1 MDKFVKKTLTF
12 HPLYRLLETLNA
24 TVARGRISL
33 TTHGLYYSVWLGVN
47 AIDVRPLSWQDLA
60 AFYRFRSQVIYLD
73 NASALTR
80 KNSAGLPQ
88 ILLNLDPAVGS
99 FTGISP
105 AANGLTAWIGQMVY
119 RLGRRSARLSYLLP
133 EDRENL
139 QNLPALLEGLT
150 TQAGAWGA
158 FNLIAEIEEGS
169 PLFEPFRRVGFFVYS
184 RQEVWRIDR
193 PLTTP
198 ADAANLWRVAGD
210 EDGQVIRNLYNCLMP
225 PLAQSAEPPAAVP
238 KGLLFAQDGE
248 TLAYTEVTSGTRG
261 VYLVPLVHPSV
272 DHVDDL
278 LAGLVQRF
286 NPTPQKP
293 VYVAVRSYQA
303 GLDSSLEE
311 IHAQTAPRQALM
323 VKRLAH
329 LQPAEVR
336 NGRRVLIET
345 RQPEAS
351 APILQNISP
360 VTEPPPVDGRI

>member
-1 MDKFVKKTLTF
+1 M
-12 HPLYRLLETLNA
+12 
-24 TVARGRISL
+24 
-33 TTHGLYYSVWLGVN
+33 GVE

-73 NASALTR
+73 NALALTR
-80 KNSAGLPQ
+80 RNSAGLPQ
-88 ILLNLDPAVGS
+88 ILLNLDPAIGS

-105 AANGLTAWIGQMVY
+105 AASGITAWIGQMIY

-133 EDRENL
+133 EDGGNL
-139 QNLPALLEGLT
+139 HNLPALLEGLT
-150 TQAGAWGA
+150 VQAGAWGA

-169 PLFEPFRRVGFFVYS
+169 LLFEPFRQVGFFVYS

-193 PLTTP
+193 PLAAP
-198 ADAANLWRVAGD
+198 AGEAGLWRAAGD

-225 PLAQSAEPPAAVP
+225 PLVQSADPPAAAP
-238 KGLLFAQDGE
+238 NGLLFAQDGE
-248 TLAYTEVTSGTRG
+248 PLAYTEVASGSRG

-272 DHVDDL
+272 DRVDKL
-278 LAGLVQRF
+278 LTGLVQRF
-286 NPTPQKP
+286 NPSVQRP

-303 GLDSSLEE
+303 GLDNALEALG
-311 IHAQTAPRQALM
+311 AQIAPRQVLM

-336 NGRRVLIET
+336 NGRRVMLEH

-351 APILQNISP
+351 APILQHISP
-360 VTEPPPVDGRI
+360 GTEPPPADGRI